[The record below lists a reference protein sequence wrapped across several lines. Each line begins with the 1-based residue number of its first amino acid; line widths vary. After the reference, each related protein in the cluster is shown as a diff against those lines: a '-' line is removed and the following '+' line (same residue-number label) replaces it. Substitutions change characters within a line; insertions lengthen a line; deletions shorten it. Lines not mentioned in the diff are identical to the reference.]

1 MANLVNDTLSAWL
14 LVESLQPGE
23 VKYDKGSTLPKSN
36 FQNNEQQKQLQ
47 SFDDYYD
54 IWNDERYTI
63 AEQSQNTV
71 KEYFVYIEIAFTIKK
86 LIKKFKIFLTITQK
100 FSTQMKSV
108 VMAIH
113 SKLMKMEK

>member
-1 MANLVNDTLSAWL
+1 MNN
-14 LVESLQPGE
+14 
-23 VKYDKGSTLPKSN
+23 KSN
-36 FQNNEQQKQLQ
+36 YKALMIIMIYGMTNDIQLQ
-47 SFDDYYD
+47 S
-54 IWNDERYTI
+54 NLK
-63 AEQSQNTV
+63 NTV

>member
-1 MANLVNDTLSAWL
+1 MIIMIYGMTNDI
-14 LVESLQPGE
+14 
-23 VKYDKGSTLPKSN
+23 
-36 FQNNEQQKQLQ
+36 QLQ
-47 SFDDYYD
+47 S
-54 IWNDERYTI
+54 NLK
-63 AEQSQNTV
+63 NTV

>member
-1 MANLVNDTLSAWL
+1 M
-14 LVESLQPGE
+14 
-23 VKYDKGSTLPKSN
+23 
-36 FQNNEQQKQLQ
+36 NNKAIT

-54 IWNDERYTI
+54 IWNDERYTV
-63 AEQSQNTV
+63 QSNLKNTV